1 MAGIYIHI
9 PFCKKACYY
18 CNFHFS
24 TTLHHKLSLCEAIS
38 KELILRK
45 HELSGQIIESIYF
58 GGGTPSILLP
68 EELSIILDTL
78 KNHFDL
84 SQLREFT
91 LEANPDDITE
101 AYLEYLKGTPINR
114 LSLGIQSFLAQDLAW
129 MNRAHD
135 VSQAKNALSLVK
147 KHGFNAIS
155 LDLMYGL
162 PNLSYEDW
170 IANIA
175 TALSYSPEHI
185 SAYCLT
191 IEPKT
196 AMANAI
202 EKGIIPPIEEEIA
215 EVQFKILR
223 EMLLNAGY
231 IHYEISNFAK
241 PEKLALHNTNYWRGE
256 NYLGVGPAA
265 HSFNGNQRSW
275 NIANNPQY
283 LKAIQ
288 NNELPLTNEVLT
300 ESNKFNEYIMTSL
313 RTVWGINLD
322 LLAQR
327 FGSNRKNKLLHEA
340 ENLIKEGKLL
350 RVEDKLRI
358 AENALFYADGIASDL
373 FQLD

>member
-91 LEANPDDITE
+91 IEANPDDITE

-135 VSQAKNALSLVK
+135 VSQAKNALGLVK

-162 PNLSYEDW
+162 PNLLHEDW

-185 SAYCLT
+185 SAYSLT

-202 EKGIIPPIEEEIA
+202 EKGKIPPIEEEIA

-223 EMLLNAGY
+223 EMLLKAGY

-288 NNELPLTNEVLT
+288 NNELPLTTEVLT

-340 ENLIKEGKLL
+340 EKLIMEGKLL
-350 RVEDKLRI
+350 LVEDKLKI